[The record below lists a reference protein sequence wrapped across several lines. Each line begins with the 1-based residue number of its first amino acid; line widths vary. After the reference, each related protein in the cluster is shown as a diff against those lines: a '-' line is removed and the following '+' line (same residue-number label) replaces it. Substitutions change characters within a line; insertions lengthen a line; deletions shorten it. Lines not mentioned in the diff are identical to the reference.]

1 MDAAVSTLTALA
13 IFASTVE
20 HGRFLPPPRFL
31 NRARRVSVSLTR
43 GDFLFCLCS
52 RLQERAR
59 VQGAR
64 EEKRRV
70 GPVGEVG
77 GAAVRPLPLLPTV
90 PRGRPARRRAADTA
104 SGVAEPAGVPR
115 GTDRGHLALHCGIR
129 LRRRRHTVHP
139 AAARALPPRVWTI
152 RSQFT

>member
-1 MDAAVSTLTALA
+1 M
-13 IFASTVE
+13 
-20 HGRFLPPPRFL
+20 PPPPGFL
-31 NRARRVSVSLTR
+31 NRFPVSDARCFFFS
-43 GDFLFCLCS
+43 CPCS

-59 VQGAR
+59 VQDGR
-64 EEKRRV
+64 EKKRRV

-104 SGVAEPAGVPR
+104 SGVADPAGVPR
-115 GTDRGHLALHCGIR
+115 GTDRGDLALHCGIR
-129 LRRRRHTVHP
+129 LRRRRHTVLP
-139 AAARALPPRVWTI
+139 AAARALPLRVWTI